1 MLYLSRSNISC
12 FTFHATLHNHKTLN
26 VTKYIYIYTYTKD
39 YFLFQPVFILLF
51 SPLPPF
57 LNKSPI
63 SNICP
68 CYPYIQSV
76 YTIAIQTGKQHILP
90 PPNCWKKR
98 IQIFARIS
106 RLTYN
111 IRFKNTFYP
120 LENFPIFSR
129 PILLSE
135 IHTKSKFY
143 TLQTSS
149 TLFLQIQIFS
159 HTRIGIK
166 I

>member
-1 MLYLSRSNISC
+1 MRKVVVLPALDPERCFQHQCRPSLRTRVRKSQQLVKRLRSRCSHDVMLYLSRSNISC

-26 VTKYIYIYTYTKD
+26 VTKYIYTHTKD

-90 PPNCWKKR
+90 PPNC
-98 IQIFARIS
+98 
-106 RLTYN
+106 
-111 IRFKNTFYP
+111 
-120 LENFPIFSR
+120 
-129 PILLSE
+129 
-135 IHTKSKFY
+135 
-143 TLQTSS
+143 
-149 TLFLQIQIFS
+149 
-159 HTRIGIK
+159 
-166 I
+166 